1 MDKLGAYYA
10 LCPLI
15 DANSIL
21 GISEEVGKG
30 LVIVTLGKNIS
41 SRYKVRINWGNVI
54 YVGFGKNLATF
65 KRDCY
70 RSCL

>member
-1 MDKLGAYYA
+1 MAKLGAYYA

-21 GISEEVGKG
+21 GIYEELRKG

-41 SRYKVRINWGNVI
+41 SRYKVKVN
-54 YVGFGKNLATF
+54 
-65 KRDCY
+65 
-70 RSCL
+70 

>member
-1 MDKLGAYYA
+1 MAKLGAYYA

-21 GISEEVGKG
+21 GISEELGKG

-41 SRYKVRINWGNVI
+41 SRYKVRMNFMNMPLKEKSQKIS
-54 YVGFGKNLATF
+54 YL
-65 KRDCY
+65 DSLLY
-70 RSCL
+70 Q